1 VNGSYTHFARAWD
14 EEYLMRAKVVR
25 SAVTAL
31 ADALQWSIVPDG
43 DERSEALKIMKE
55 SWFRDRIFDKDLWMI
70 GSGDENNIG
79 SFT

>member
-1 VNGSYTHFARAWD
+1 
-14 EEYLMRAKVVR
+14 MRTK
-25 SAVTAL
+25 AVCAAVIAL

-43 DERSEALKIMKE
+43 DERSEALKIMKK
-55 SWFRDRIFDKDLWMI
+55 SWFRDRVFDKYLWTV